1 MENKSV
7 KLLTSILKYA
17 SLVLAVLT
25 VLIPPYVVVVN
36 AFKSA
41 QEYAASSPFS
51 LPNNIFNFANFSKVL
66 EVGKLGQAFM
76 NTGIIVVSSLLI
88 NIILGTM
95 VAYALG
101 RFSFRGKGLILA
113 AYLVATFIPLITT
126 QVATFSI
133 IQDLHLFNSR
143 GAAILLYAST
153 DAVQIYL
160 YLQFIGKIPYSL
172 DESAMMEGA
181 SLFRIYRTIIFPLL
195 GPATA
200 TAVILKT
207 ISIYN
212 DMYIPY
218 LYMPSQKLGVVSTS
232 LMRFAGPNSAH
243 WELICAAILIVMLPT
258 MVIYLILQR
267 FIFSGIVSGSVK
279 E

>member
-1 MENKSV
+1 M
-7 KLLTSILKYA
+7 TSRLSNAVLSTLKYA
-17 SLVLAVLT
+17 SLLLAVLCVIT
-25 VLIPPYVVVVN
+25 PPYVIVVN
-36 AFKSA
+36 AFKSGK
-41 QEYAASSPFS
+41 EYAESSPFAFPES
-51 LPNNIFNFANFSKVL
+51 FFHFANFAKVI
-66 EVGKLGQAFM
+66 EAGKLGQAFA
-76 NTGIIVVSSLLI
+76 NTGIIIVSALVI

-101 RFSFRGKGLILA
+101 RFNFKGKGLILA

-133 IQDLHLFNSR
+133 IQALDLFNTKR
-143 GAAILLYAST
+143 AAILLYAST

-160 YLQFIGKIPYSL
+160 YLQFISKIPYSL

-207 ISIYN
+207 INIYN
-212 DMYIPY
+212 DMYIPW

-243 WELICAAILIVMLPT
+243 WELICAAILIIMVPT
-258 MVIYLILQR
+258 IIIYLILQR

>member
-1 MENKSV
+1 MRHTLSAAI
-7 KLLTSILKYA
+7 LSILKYL
-17 SLVLAVLT
+17 SLVIALLT
-25 VLIPPYVVVVN
+25 VLVPPYVVVVN

-41 QEYAASSPFS
+41 KEYAASSPFS
-51 LPNNIFNFANFSKVL
+51 LPESFVYFANFAKVL
-66 EVGKLGQAFM
+66 EVGRLGQAFT
-76 NTGIIVVSSLLI
+76 NTGIIVVSSLAI

-101 RFSFRGKGLILA
+101 RFNFRGKGLILG
-113 AYLVATFIPLITT
+113 AYLIATFIPLITT

-133 IQDLHLFNSR
+133 IQGLDLFNTKR
-143 GAAILLYAST
+143 AAILLYAST

-160 YLQFIGKIPYSL
+160 YLQFINKIPYSL

-181 SLFRIYRTIIFPLL
+181 SLFKIYRSIIFPLL

-207 ISIYN
+207 INIYN

-258 MVIYLILQR
+258 IIVYLILQR

>member
-1 MENKSV
+1 MDNKLSAV
-7 KLLTSILKYA
+7 SLSFLKYL
-17 SLVLAVLT
+17 SLLLAVLT

-41 QEYAASSPFS
+41 AEYAASSPFS
-51 LPNNIFNFANFSKVL
+51 LPVNIFNFANFAKVL
-66 EVGKLGQAFM
+66 EVGKLGQAFT
-76 NTGIIVVSSLLI
+76 NTGVIIVSSLVI
-88 NIILGTM
+88 NIVLGTM

-101 RFSFRGKGLILA
+101 RFSFKGKGLILA
-113 AYLVATFIPLITT
+113 AYLIATFIPLITT

-133 IQDLHLFNSR
+133 IQGLHLFNSK

-160 YLQFIGKIPYSL
+160 YLQFISKIPYSL

-207 ISIYN
+207 INIYN

-258 MVIYLILQR
+258 MIVYLILQR